1 MSVQPAAGGK
11 TIEAK
16 PVLRNKIAEI
26 TRFVPT
32 SLLVRRGA
40 TPGTGSVNDTT
51 TTSSSSTNTNSIT
64 SSSLSSSN
72 ESHYHFNHNHQPYD
86 YMSQQQQTYSNMNPL
101 MSGGGRPKTTGDNYG
116 LEQTKPTATTTTKL
130 ASTDAAYESF
140 MKEIG
145 KLL

>member
-16 PVLRNKIAEI
+16 PVLRNKISEI

-51 TTSSSSTNTNSIT
+51 SSSSSSTNTNSIT
-64 SSSLSSSN
+64 SLSSSN
-72 ESHYHFNHNHQPYD
+72 ESHYHYNIGVH
-86 YMSQQQQTYSNMNPL
+86 
-101 MSGGGRPKTTGDNYG
+101 RCG
-116 LEQTKPTATTTTKL
+116 L
-130 ASTDAAYESF
+130 
-140 MKEIG
+140 
-145 KLL
+145 